1 MASQA
6 NLLFN
11 TKTITRLCQ
20 DVKITSKQRQAA
32 KEWLELLEANKLED
46 EKSNYPKFM
55 QIILQD
61 ILGYPIKEIN
71 YEKGNVEFQF
81 ANSEGRN
88 VLCFEAKG
96 TSVKDLFAPQHR
108 VKKEHE
114 TPIKQTWDYMG
125 SIGLDYGVC
134 TNYKEFVL
142 ITKQHGYSKYHIF
155 DFNSIKKNDEKLK
168 EFIGIF
174 SKDRIIDKGFVEKLH
189 KESVIEEREF
199 TKEFYKLFHETRLMM
214 IKSFQE
220 NPEVTKDDAI
230 HYTQLYLNRLIFMFF
245 AEDHDFLED
254 KLFTKR
260 VTEVLNSPLISEHSK
275 MVSDEILGLFQA
287 MDKGS
292 HRLGIFG
299 FNGGLFQ
306 EQIPSKIHFPDLKDA
321 KFFKDVR
328 QHSKLRIKPN
338 EETQKIINKYQN
350 ELNPIIV
357 NLLMMDS
364 FDFTTEVNVNILGH
378 IFEQSISDLEE
389 LRGESISRRKKEG
402 VYYTPEHITDY
413 ICRNT
418 IVPYLSKSGTNSI
431 PELIEEHMDNIE
443 ELEKKFKEI
452 KILDPACGSGAF
464 LVKAVDILLEI
475 HKEIQIIKESRGQY
489 ATGSQ
494 FQLTKWN
501 EDAEARI
508 FVENNIYGVDINEE
522 SVEITK
528 LSLFLKIASKHRKL
542 STLKNIKIGNSLIS
556 DTGVDP
562 RAFDWEKEFPEV
574 LHQKY
579 GGFDIIVG
587 NPPYFN
593 LQSDDILKNS
603 PDCGI
608 LTNGVLN
615 VASLFIK
622 KGLDLLRNDGQLSFI
637 IPKSFLTVD
646 SWIPIR
652 NFVLDYSLVL
662 VNDVGKQWDEVGLE
676 QTIIVVKKNS
686 RQLKTKILAKFNE
699 IDTIPQEFFKKRNAI
714 LTWLDKQK
722 LKLIE
727 KIETDSDRLEN
738 ISDMPRGITVK
749 SSEYFLEKKSEL
761 IQVLGGTNIERYLIK
776 DGNKRK
782 PNRYLKSNDSRISS
796 KKDIFTKKRI
806 IYQNVASSVPKIVA
820 TIEENQL
827 PTDDTV
833 NNLILTDDNYSYEY
847 ILAILNSSL
856 ITFYL
861 RYAIINN
868 SELTVHLDKP
878 YLGKIPIRKSKNTS
892 IIDNLVTRILT
903 NKAIM
908 NEHNKKFF
916 NRLQEYFPDI
926 IVSKKLETYYEMS
939 FSDFINEIETIHTKI
954 PLKEKDEWEDYFHKR
969 CSEASKVFGPLKQQL
984 EELDDMIFKL
994 YGISE
999 KEALLI
1005 KSVLYDNF

>member
-1 MASQA
+1 MAGQA

-11 TKTITRLCQ
+11 AKTVDRLCQ
-20 DVKITSKQRQAA
+20 DVKISSKQRQAA
-32 KEWLELLEANKLED
+32 KEWLQLLQDNKLED

-55 QIILQD
+55 QMILQD

-71 YEKGNVEFQF
+71 YERGNVEFQF
-81 ANSEGRN
+81 ANSEGKN

-96 TSVKDLFAPQHR
+96 TSTSDLFAPQHR
-108 VKKEHE
+108 TKKEHE

-125 SIGLDYGVC
+125 SIGLDYGIC
-134 TNYKEFVL
+134 TNYKDFVL

-155 DFNSIKKNDEKLK
+155 DFNSIKRNEEKLK

-174 SKDRIIDKGFVEKLH
+174 SKERLIDRGFIEKLH

-214 IKSFQE
+214 KKSFEE
-220 NPEVTKDDAI
+220 NPEVTSEQAI
-230 HYTQLYLNRLIFMFF
+230 RYTQLYLNRLIFMFF

-306 EQIPSKIHFPDLKDA
+306 DQIPSKIYFTDLKDA

-328 QHSKLRIKPN
+328 LNSKLKIKPN

-389 LRGESISRRKKEG
+389 LRGENTSRRKKEG
-402 VYYTPEHITDY
+402 VYYTPEYITDH

-431 PELIEEHMDNIE
+431 PELIDEYKDDIE
-443 ELEKKFKEI
+443 GLEKKFKEI

-475 HKEIQIIKESRGQY
+475 HKEIQIVKESKGKY

-501 EDAEARI
+501 EEAEARI

-542 STLKNIKIGNSLIS
+542 STLNNIKIGNSLIDDKS
-556 DTGVDP
+556 IDIK
-562 RAFDWEKEFPEV
+562 AFHWKKEFPNIFFDEKIKQHEKEF
-574 LHQKY
+574 LTNLSD
-579 GGFDIIVG
+579 GFDVVIG
-587 NPPYFN
+587 NPPYVQLSMNKDLDLKLKEYLITKFN
-593 LQSDDILKNS
+593 SSMGRLNTFGFFTRLGIDLLKNNGKFGMII
-603 PDCGI
+603 PNTI
-608 LTNGVLN
+608 LTQDYYEGLREIILNTCKIKSIVNFSDLPFKDAIVENVILILQKTSLENERTENKVLIFGVDNRMDFIQKNKISQSVFANSRKKTFGISLN
-615 VASLFIK
+615 DAL
-622 KGLDLLRNDGQLSFI
+622 LSFHTKMNSSQMYFNNYFEI
-637 IPKSFLTVD
+637 NQGIALKHDRAKYIVKERLDNTC
-646 SWIPIR
+646 R
-652 NFVLDYSLVL
+652 RVLDGKDINRYVLKWGGDYLRYDINAIHSCKREDIFITSEKLLFRRVGNRLIATFDDKKFYALNTLVIMNKKEPVETNIL
-662 VNDVGKQWDEVGLE
+662 YFLALFNSKLLNYYYKTFLKSTKKVFSEIQAKQVGNLPVIISNEII
-676 QTIIVVKKNS
+676 QTKIIDHVKKIM
-686 RQLKTKILAKFNE
+686 QLNKQLLETEKRHVDTIGMLEEEIIRTDNE
-699 IDTIPQEFFKKRNAI
+699 IDELIYKIYN
-714 LTWLDKQK
+714 LTDK
-722 LKLIE
+722 
-727 KIETDSDRLEN
+727 
-738 ISDMPRGITVK
+738 
-749 SSEYFLEKKSEL
+749 EKKM
-761 IQVLGGTNIERYLIK
+761 
-776 DGNKRK
+776 
-782 PNRYLKSNDSRISS
+782 
-796 KKDIFTKKRI
+796 
-806 IYQNVASSVPKIVA
+806 IV
-820 TIEENQL
+820 
-827 PTDDTV
+827 
-833 NNLILTDDNYSYEY
+833 
-847 ILAILNSSL
+847 
-856 ITFYL
+856 
-861 RYAIINN
+861 
-868 SELTVHLDKP
+868 
-878 YLGKIPIRKSKNTS
+878 
-892 IIDNLVTRILT
+892 
-903 NKAIM
+903 
-908 NEHNKKFF
+908 
-916 NRLQEYFPDI
+916 
-926 IVSKKLETYYEMS
+926 
-939 FSDFINEIETIHTKI
+939 
-954 PLKEKDEWEDYFHKR
+954 
-969 CSEASKVFGPLKQQL
+969 
-984 EELDDMIFKL
+984 
-994 YGISE
+994 
-999 KEALLI
+999 
-1005 KSVLYDNF
+1005 